1 MDTYKGKYV
10 EDMVSVIMPAY
21 NSEGCITAAV
31 KSVLEQ
37 TFTNL
42 ELIICDDASKD
53 GTLKTVKSAATGDSR
68 VIIIENESN
77 SGVAKTRNNAMKKAS
92 GRFIAFLDSDD
103 LWKRDKL
110 EKQLDFMKKS
120 GCALCYAS
128 YGLINE
134 NGEPLK
140 KGQAGIRE
148 TADYK
153 SLLKNNFIGMLTV
166 VADRSLTGDIVFSR
180 NRHEDLILWLA
191 LAKKGL
197 SMKGMNQSLAL
208 YRVSG
213 NSLSGNKLKAAAWR
227 WRVYRE
233 SEKLNFTKSIW
244 YMLFYIVNS
253 ILKRMTA

>member
-1 MDTYKGKYV
+1 MDTDKEKYI

-21 NSEGCITAAV
+21 NSEGYIAAAV

-53 GTLKTVKSAATGDSR
+53 ETLKTAKSAATGDSR
-68 VIIIENESN
+68 VIIIENKSN
-77 SGVAKTRNNAMKKAS
+77 SGVAETRNNAMRNAS
-92 GRFIAFLDSDD
+92 GRYIAFLDSDD
-103 LWKRDKL
+103 IWKQDKL
-110 EKQLDFMKKS
+110 EKQLNFMKKS

-128 YGLINE
+128 YELINE

-140 KGQAGIRE
+140 KGPAVIRN

-166 VADRSLTGDIVFSR
+166 LVDRSITGDMVFSR
-180 NRHEDLILWLA
+180 NRHEDLIMWLV

-197 SMKGMNQSLAL
+197 LMRGINQSVAL

-233 SEKLNFTKSIW
+233 SEKLNLPKSIW
-244 YMLFYIVNS
+244 YMLSYIVNS
-253 ILKRMTA
+253 ILKRITT